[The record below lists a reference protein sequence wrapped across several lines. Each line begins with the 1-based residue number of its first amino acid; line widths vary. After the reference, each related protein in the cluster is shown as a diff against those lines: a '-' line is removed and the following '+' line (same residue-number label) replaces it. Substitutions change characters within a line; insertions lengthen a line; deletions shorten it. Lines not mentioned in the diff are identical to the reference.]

1 MARKL
6 SAKRIEIDRAQV
18 TILVA
23 SGIAAFIV
31 AFCLVAGKSLFDQQA
46 YQSRVIN
53 KKEVA
58 LKQLKDNA
66 EAYKKLDNEFK
77 SFNGKPINILGGNP
91 AGVGD
96 RDGDNARIVRDAL
109 PDKYDFPALTTS
121 LEKIFNEN
129 GFQIQEIVGADDEV
143 AQSQQTATPQ
153 AVEVPF
159 SVKIAVA
166 PTSGTSA
173 VRLLER
179 SIRPIQVKKLTLKI
193 ELGKAPDLT
202 IEGKTYYQP
211 SKVFKV
217 ETEQVR

>member
-31 AFCLVAGKSLFDQQA
+31 AFCMVAGKSLFDQQA
-46 YQSRVIN
+46 YQSRVID
-53 KKEVA
+53 KKQIA
-58 LKQLKDNA
+58 LKQLKTNT
-66 EAYKKLDNEFK
+66 EAYKKLDTSFK
-77 SFNGKPINILGGNP
+77 SFNSSPINILGGNP
-91 AGVGD
+91 AGTGD
-96 RDGDNARIVRDAL
+96 KDGDNAKIVLDAL
-109 PDKYDFPALTTS
+109 PSKYDFPALTTS
-121 LEKIFNEN
+121 LEKILTEN
-129 GFQIQEIVGADDEV
+129 GFQIEEIIGADDEV

-159 SVKIAVA
+159 SVKVA
-166 PTSGTSA
+166 IPPTSGGS
-173 VRLLER
+173 VVSLLER
-179 SIRPIQVKKLTLKI
+179 SIRPIQVKKLTLKV
-193 ELGKAPDLT
+193 ELGKSPDLT
-202 IEGKTYYQP
+202 IDGKTFYQP